1 MRAKRILSE
10 PDSTL
15 RRAHEDEP
23 CFVLRGQD
31 ASAPALVRAWA
42 ELNRATI
49 SEEKYRG
56 ALDVAAAMERWRP
69 QRPPT

>member
-1 MRAKRILSE
+1 MRAKLLLNE
-10 PDSTL
+10 PSSTL

-31 ASAPALVRAWA
+31 ASAAALVRAWA

-49 SEEKYRG
+49 SEEKYQD
-56 ALDVAAAMERWRP
+56 ALEVAAAMERWRP